1 MAYDA
6 ATGQVVLFSGWATGG
21 GTLLSDTW
29 VWNGINWTQES
40 PATSPAARGYASMV
54 YDAALGQVVLF
65 GGVGNTAPGS
75 NGFFNDT
82 WVWNG
87 TNWTEESP
95 TTSPS
100 GREYSAMA
108 YYAPGNLVVLFAG
121 DNSTGVLDDTWTWD
135 GTNWTLRTPATSPP
149 ARLAASMVYDA
160 VEGQVVLFGGDGDG
174 GVRLADTWVLDGSG
188 WTQESPTT
196 SPSGRG
202 SSAVAYDAL
211 LGQVVLF
218 GGANSGG
225 LLADTWV
232 WNGTNWIQENPA
244 ASPSARWASAMAYD
258 AAQGQVILF
267 GGSNSTSSP
276 VNALGDTWAYSQGD
290 FGPVSI
296 GATSAAQTF
305 NFSIPGGTTVG
316 SIGVLTEGAPNL
328 DFTDAGGDTC
338 TATTYT
344 STTNCTVNVQFAPK
358 FAGLRMGAVIF
369 KDGSG
374 NVLSNTYVNGIGTGP
389 QIAFEPASQISLGGG
404 FNIPYGLAV
413 DGADNVYV
421 ADAENGAVKEM
432 PSGCA
437 SSACVTTLGGGFSY
451 PNGIALDGAGNVY
464 VADLTVNFI
473 KEIAIG
479 CASSSCVTKLGGGF
493 SGPGGVA
500 LDGSGNIFVADTSN
514 SAVKEM
520 PPGCASSACVTALGG
535 GFSYPY
541 GVAVDASGNVYVADS
556 GNNVVKEIPPGCT
569 SSSCVTTL
577 GGGFSIPQSVT
588 VDGSGNIYVADSA
601 NFAVYEMPSG
611 CASSSCVATISG
623 ASPAVALDGGG
634 NVFVADPYNH
644 VVKELN
650 AAAPPTLTFSTTT
663 AVGSTDTTDGT
674 LTAQIFNIGNMPLVF
689 SGLVYPTDFVEASD
703 TNPCT
708 GTTSLT
714 AGQECDVP
722 VQFAPQNPGS
732 PLSENVTLTNNSL
745 NGTNVQQS
753 IPLSGTAEEPTGTMY
768 SPSPGSTLTSATTT
782 FRWNAGF
789 TGVSSYYLWI
799 GTTPGGYD
807 VANMGLFTGTSA
819 TVNLPENG
827 ATIHVR
833 LWSWING
840 TPLYNDY
847 TYIEATPLEVRS
859 PARRRGARY
868 CPPRPPSTGMRAPAA

>member
-1 MAYDA
+1 MANSDRVFAPRFRFTGPRIAATLICILGRVELLFRIVFHVVRHLSAIFLHVSRRFAALHTARLTGLRLPAPLAALLLILAAAAPMRAQTFAQQSPAASPAARLGASMAYDA

-404 FNIPYGLAV
+404 FNIPYGVAV

-432 PSGCA
+432 PAGCA

-451 PNGIALDGAGNVY
+451 PNGIAVDGSGNVY
-464 VADLTVNFI
+464 VADLTVNVSQRDSHRLCLVQLRHQAGRRLQRSRWRCSGR
-473 KEIAIG
+473 KRQHLCCRYQQQRGERD
-479 CASSSCVTKLGGGF
+479 ASRLRLVR
-493 SGPGGVA
+493 
-500 LDGSGNIFVADTSN
+500 
-514 SAVKEM
+514 
-520 PPGCASSACVTALGG
+520 CVTALGG

-556 GNNVVKEIPPGCT
+556 GNNVVKEIPPGCA

-577 GGGFSIPQSVT
+577 GGGFSIPSERSGGRRAATSMSPIAPT
-588 VDGSGNIYVADSA
+588 V
-601 NFAVYEMPSG
+601 AVNEMPSG
-611 CASSSCVATISG
+611 CASSSCVTTISG
-623 ASPAVALDGGG
+623 ASPAVALEGGG
-634 NVFVADPYNH
+634 NVYRRRSLQP

-674 LTAQIFNIGNMPLVF
+674 RPHR
-689 SGLVYPTDFVEASD
+689 SS
-703 TNPCT
+703 
-708 GTTSLT
+708 TS
-714 AGQECDVP
+714 AICPWSSP
-722 VQFAPQNPGS
+722 VS
-732 PLSENVTLTNNSL
+732 
-745 NGTNVQQS
+745 S
-753 IPLSGTAEEPTGTMY
+753 IPPTSSKPATPIPAPAQLV
-768 SPSPGSTLTSATTT
+768 SPQARSAT
-782 FRWNAGF
+782 FP
-789 TGVSSYYLWI
+789 SSSLHRI
-799 GTTPGGYD
+799 PGH
-807 VANMGLFTGTSA
+807 L
-819 TVNLPENG
+819 
-827 ATIHVR
+827 
-833 LWSWING
+833 
-840 TPLYNDY
+840 
-847 TYIEATPLEVRS
+847 
-859 PARRRGARY
+859 
-868 CPPRPPSTGMRAPAA
+868 